1 MKTRKLLVKQLVNE
15 VRITNQDLR
24 KNFKVNPSALKEL
37 GTLEKM
43 VSPELF
49 YKLAQMLQGFHDDMQ
64 LEMAE
69 DLVVFAREQV
79 AHTTK
84 CFGADYVLDVCY
96 GLIASEL
103 GLLNRSVIYSLYN
116 K

>member
-1 MKTRKLLVKQLVNE
+1 MKRKLLVRQLVNE
-15 VRITNQDLR
+15 VRIKNQDLR
-24 KNFKVNPSALKEL
+24 TDFKVNPSALKEL
-37 GTLEKM
+37 GSLEKM

-103 GLLNRSVIYSLYN
+103 GLLNRSVIYNLYN

>member
-1 MKTRKLLVKQLVNE
+1 MKRKFLVRQLANE
-15 VRITNQDLR
+15 VRISNQDLR

-37 GTLEKM
+37 GTIEKM

-49 YKLAQMLQGFHDDMQ
+49 YTLAQMLQGFHDDMQ

-96 GLIASEL
+96 GFIASEL
-103 GLLNRSVIYSLYN
+103 GLLNRSVIYNLYN

>member
-1 MKTRKLLVKQLVNE
+1 MKRKLLVKQLVNE

-24 KNFKVNPSALKEL
+24 TDFKVNPAALKEL
-37 GTLEKM
+37 GSLKKM

-49 YKLAQMLQGFHDDMQ
+49 YTLAQMLQGFHDDMQ
-64 LEMAE
+64 QEMVE
-69 DLVVFAREQV
+69 DMVVFAYEQV

-103 GLLNRSVIYSLYN
+103 GLLSRNAVYSLYN

>member
-1 MKTRKLLVKQLVNE
+1 MKQLVNE

-24 KNFKVNPSALKEL
+24 KEFKVSPAALKEL
-37 GTLEKM
+37 SSLEKKL
-43 VSPELF
+43 SPEL
-49 YKLAQMLQGFHDDMQ
+49 YHMLANMLQGFHPDMQ
-64 LEMAE
+64 QEMVE
-69 DLVVFAREQV
+69 DMVVFAYEQV

-103 GLLNRSVIYSLYN
+103 GLLRRNVINVLYN